1 MNKNQNVELI
11 KRFYHEMWN
20 QFDKSIFPEL
30 LTKDFRFRGSL
41 GKYTTG
47 YKCFREYV
55 DFIQNAFPDFHNH
68 IEEIISEGNKSFARL
83 TYKGT
88 HHGELFGIKPTNKLI
103 EYSGAA
109 VFHFKNERISE
120 VWVLGDIYGLV
131 QQLKDDKG

>member
-1 MNKNQNVELI
+1 MTENQNVGLI

-20 QFDKSIFPEL
+20 HFDKCIFQEL
-30 LTKDFRFRGSL
+30 LTEDFRFRGSL

-47 YKCFREYV
+47 YDGFGEYV
-55 DFIQNAFPDFHNH
+55 DFIQEVFPDFHNH
-68 IEEIISEGNKSFARL
+68 IEEIISEGEKSFARL

-88 HHGELFGIKPTNKLI
+88 HRGELFGMKPTNIPI
-103 EYSGAA
+103 EYAGAA

-131 QQLKDDKG
+131 QQLKEDN